1 MQGGLSELARKYR
14 AELEGAPADFDTMKQ
29 DLDPTQ
35 KLMVEML
42 VTWADKR
49 LEWRQALPA
58 IAGASKTPPSLR
70 LAVLGTAG
78 TGKTHTAQVAIK
90 EVRRRLKSYDS
101 VVTMAVQWC
110 RCCEPR
116 LWCTDDR

>member
-1 MQGGLSELARKYR
+1 MQSGLSELARKYR
-14 AELEGAPADFDTMKQ
+14 AELECAPADFETMQQ

-35 KLMVEML
+35 KLVAEML
-42 VTWADKR
+42 VAWADKR
-49 LEWRQALPA
+49 LEWRQALPT
-58 IAGASKTPPSLR
+58 IGGASKSPPSLR

-101 VVTMAVQWC
+101 VVTMAFRWC
-110 RCCEPR
+110 RGREPR
-116 LWCTDDR
+116 LWCTDNR